1 MKKLFVLAAF
11 IAGAA
16 LTQVAGA
23 QVSVSVN
30 IGSQPQWGPS
40 GYNYA
45 RYYYIPEIN
54 AYYDVASRTYIIQ
67 NGRRW
72 VTTRNLPG
80 RYRNFD
86 LYRTYKV
93 VVNSDRPW
101 QNNTV
106 HVRNYSRYR
115 TDYSQINIRDYNG
128 RRNNRPNDRRDNRYN
143 NRQNNQHDQGR
154 PGYDRH

>member
-1 MKKLFVLAAF
+1 MKKLFTLAVF
-11 IAGAA
+11 ISGLAIA
-16 LTQVAGA
+16 QVARA
-23 QVSVSVN
+23 QVSVNIN

-54 AYYDVASRTYIIQ
+54 AYYDVTSRTYIFQ

-72 VTTRNLPG
+72 VTKRSLPG

-101 QNNTV
+101 QNNAV
-106 HVRNYSRYR
+106 HIRNYSRYR
-115 TDYSQINIRDYNG
+115 TNYSQVNIRDYNV
-128 RRNNRPNDRRDNRYN
+128 RHDNRGNNRYN
-143 NRQNNQHDQGR
+143 DHQNGRHDR
-154 PGYDRH
+154 DRRNDHRR